1 MAKGILRAESASP
14 LYAQLMDRIRMDIQ
28 QGVYPVGEKI
38 PPEHELEGRYGVSR
52 VTVRRALQEL
62 TGAGLLERK
71 QGKGTFVCQPRQEPA
86 GRREIGFH
94 DSCREAGRIP
104 SVGDVRIRE
113 TEASPADR
121 EKLRLGPEARVLEIR
136 RVLKADGE
144 PVILETCRFSMAY
157 GWLEGANLHGSL
169 YRVLQEYGIQAEK
182 SIYDLT
188 VRPADAEEAEL
199 LQIATGTA
207 LLAADQVVYD
217 QKGRPLH
224 TCRRLIRG
232 DRYTLRI

>member
-1 MAKGILRAESASP
+1 MAERILRTESASP
-14 LYAQLMDRIRMDIQ
+14 LYAQLMERIRGDIR
-28 QGVYPVGEKI
+28 QGLYPVGEKI
-38 PPEHELEGRYGVSR
+38 PPEHELEERYGVSR

-71 QGKGTFVCQPRQEPA
+71 QGKGTFVCQPRQAPP
-86 GRREIGFH
+86 RRGEIGFH
-94 DSCREAGRIP
+94 DSCRERGIVP
-104 SVGDVRIRE
+104 SVGAVRIRE
-113 TEASPADR
+113 REATAAER
-121 EKLRLGPEARVLEIR
+121 KKLGLGPEASVLEIR

-157 GWLEGANLHGSL
+157 AWLESADLHGSL
-169 YRVLQEYGIQAEK
+169 YSALQEYGIQAEK
-182 SIYDLT
+182 SIYDLSL
-188 VRPADAEEAEL
+188 RPAEQEEAEL
-199 LQIATGTA
+199 LQVKAGTA

-217 QKGRPLH
+217 QRGRPLH